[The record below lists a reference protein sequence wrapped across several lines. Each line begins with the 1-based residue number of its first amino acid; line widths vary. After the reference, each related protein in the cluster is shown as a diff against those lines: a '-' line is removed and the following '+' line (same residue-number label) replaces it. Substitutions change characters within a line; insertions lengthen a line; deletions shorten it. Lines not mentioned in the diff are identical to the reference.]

1 MDYTVQE
8 IRFTAEDYVS
18 CVDLFYKMK
27 FKAKNISYDLLI
39 TSIDSCGIDFN
50 GDFYNYKLSEEVLDA
65 LGALDGKSDMTVGKL
80 LKRLKY
86 VLTHAI
92 YILYMKSVLRR

>member
-18 CVDLFYKMK
+18 CVDLFYYL
-27 FKAKNISYDLLI
+27 KAKGKNIKYDLPI
-39 TSIDSCGIDFN
+39 TSIDSCGIDFK

-65 LGALDGKSDMTVGKL
+65 LGALDGKSDMT
-80 LKRLKY
+80 
-86 VLTHAI
+86 
-92 YILYMKSVLRR
+92 